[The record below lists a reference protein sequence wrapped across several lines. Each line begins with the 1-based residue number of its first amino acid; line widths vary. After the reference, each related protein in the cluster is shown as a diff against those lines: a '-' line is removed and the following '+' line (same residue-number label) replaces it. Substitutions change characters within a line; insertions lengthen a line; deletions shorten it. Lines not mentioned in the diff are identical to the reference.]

1 MVIKLNE
8 ESKNEVFYRGRRTHW
23 KKKYSACGRIG
34 QSGIDLLQPASCWEH
49 PTHSWEQSI
58 SFLDD
63 WVTEVWIKGLL
74 YSNKVKNKWFFIH
87 LGADNNHSFTLP
99 QLVLIKTSRSIET
112 HTECELA
119 CVTVCVSPHHSGV
132 QDISAGTLFFRSH
145 SGKTS
150 SPHPTLILPGSHTN
164 TQWCSGAVRTLQ
176 QPAALSFMNIH
187 VAGQSSGSFH

>member
-1 MVIKLNE
+1 MRNPRTKCFTEAGGHIERKSTVPVGGSDSQVLIYFSQLLAENIPHIR
-8 ESKNEVFYRGRRTHW
+8 ESRAFPSLMR
-23 KKKYSACGRIG
+23 
-34 QSGIDLLQPASCWEH
+34 
-49 PTHSWEQSI
+49 
-58 SFLDD
+58 
-63 WVTEVWIKGLL
+63 VTEVWIKGLL

-187 VAGQSSGSFH
+187 IAGQSSGSFH